1 MTTLA
6 AAPARP
12 TSPLLRAADRMPQT
26 TALIIGGLVWEL
38 LGRLAD
44 LAFLPPLSV
53 VLLRLVELTRDGL
66 ILASTAASVLNL
78 LIGFTFSV
86 VVGTLVGLAMGISRR
101 VSAALDIYVNALL
114 TAPSLVF
121 APIFFSLFGLS
132 NMAIIALII
141 MYAVFIIIVSTKDAV
156 RSVPQPLVE
165 MARCYGASRRQLY
178 RTIVVPAALPLI
190 GAGIRV
196 GAARAVKGMVNGEM
210 FISVVGLGALIM
222 DAGRTFDAASI
233 LAVLLVVL
241 VIARIL
247 TKLIEIADRRL
258 NGWVPSSTR

>member
-6 AAPARP
+6 KPQAKNRG
-12 TSPLLRAADRMPQT
+12 PLLGVADRFPQT
-26 TALIIGGLVWEL
+26 TALVLGALIWEVF
-38 LGRLAD
+38 GRVAD
-44 LAFLPPLSV
+44 LAFAPPLSE
-53 VLLRLVELTRDGL
+53 VLVRLVELTRDGK
-66 ILASTAASVLNL
+66 IIASTTASITNL
-78 LIGFTFSV
+78 LVGFAVSV
-86 VVGTLVGLAMGISRR
+86 VAGVLIGLAMGVSRR
-101 VSAALDIYVNALL
+101 VNAALEIYVNALL

-132 NMAIIALII
+132 RWSIIALII
-141 MYAVFIIIVSTKDAV
+141 MYAMFIIIVSTKDAV
-156 RSVPQPLVE
+156 RSVPEPLVE
-165 MARCYGASRRQLY
+165 MARCYGAGREQLY
-178 RTIVVPAALPLI
+178 RKILVPAALPLI

-196 GAARAVKGMVNGEM
+196 GAGRAVKGMVNGEM

-241 VIARIL
+241 VIARII
-247 TKLIEIADRRL
+247 TKLIEVADQRL